1 MRQRQPRARR
11 ATQRLARCSLQAIS
25 VAKIVGI
32 ITHFT
37 HRHDWDNAVESGF
50 YTAPSLETQGFIHCS
65 TPEQVTGVADRIA
78 RTWDD
83 TVLIWIDE
91 AKVEATI
98 TYENLEGGVALFPHI
113 YGPLSLDA
121 VIGVTPFPKNEK
133 GEYELPQT

>member
-1 MRQRQPRARR
+1 M
-11 ATQRLARCSLQAIS
+11 
-25 VAKIVGI
+25 GI

-37 HRHDWDNAVESGF
+37 HRSDWDNAAESGF

-78 RTWDD
+78 RDWDD

-98 TYENLEGGVALFPHI
+98 TYENLEGGDVLFPHM